1 MAGTSVSVCS
11 GPNGKAAGSVQG
23 PPSPVWEKHGIHSIG
38 LWTTL
43 VGESSNQMT
52 YILQWDSLA
61 DLETEWTAF
70 LNDPTWH
77 KVRDESERDGPIAA
91 SINNQILAPT
101 AFSALK

>member
-1 MAGTSVSVCS
+1 
-11 GPNGKAAGSVQG
+11 
-23 PPSPVWEKHGIHSIG
+23 
-38 LWTTL
+38 
-43 VGESSNQMT
+43 MT

-61 DLETEWTAF
+61 DLETKWTVF

-101 AFSALK
+101 AFSALNKLALLQAQTSRYRHDPPAFAPLYSRDRCAEGAPR